1 MQITIGL
8 RVLQGVAKDS
18 WQTLEQGPIKEGP
31 IKEGP
36 VKEGPVKTVSADTSA
51 SVSGARLG

>member
-31 IKEGP
+31 
-36 VKEGPVKTVSADTSA
+36 VKEGPVKTVSADTPPA
-51 SVSGARLG
+51 FQAHDLAD